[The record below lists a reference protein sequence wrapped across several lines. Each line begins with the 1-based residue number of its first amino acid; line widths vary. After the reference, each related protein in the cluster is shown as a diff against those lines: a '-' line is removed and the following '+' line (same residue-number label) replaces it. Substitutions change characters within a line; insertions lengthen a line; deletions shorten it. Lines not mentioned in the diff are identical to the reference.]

1 MTENLT
7 PREHNAAKAAVF
19 VSCLIVGGIV
29 AVLVSGLLGSLL
41 GCFSALVLGFAAA
54 FMNPFI
60 AASAADAAERLEA
73 WSSPDSYEPW
83 TFSKKA
89 YTGAGWP
96 VTLPYWVIV
105 SSFYWSINQH
115 FPPP

>member
-7 PREHNAAKAAVF
+7 PREHNAAKVAIF

-29 AVLVSGLLGSLL
+29 AILVSSLLGSLG
-41 GCFSALVLGFAAA
+41 GCLLALALGFVVA
-54 FMNPFI
+54 FINPFI
-60 AASAADAAERLEA
+60 AASAAQAAERLEA
-73 WSSPDSYEPW
+73 WSSPDSYQSWP
-83 TFSKKA
+83 FSKKA
-89 YTGAGWP
+89 YVGSGWP